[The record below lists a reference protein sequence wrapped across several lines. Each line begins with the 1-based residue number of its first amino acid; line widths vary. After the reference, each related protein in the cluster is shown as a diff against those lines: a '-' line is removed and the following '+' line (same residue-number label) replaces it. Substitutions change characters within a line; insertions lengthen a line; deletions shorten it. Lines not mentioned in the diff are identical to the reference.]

1 MGTMTMK
8 IEIADIFDLDAVAG
22 LFDQYR
28 VFYGKQPDF
37 DGAKRFLSE
46 RFVHQQ
52 SVILLARDDSK
63 RCVGFAQLYPTYSS
77 VSMRKKF
84 VLNDLFVA
92 PAARKTGVGAALL
105 EEAKRVAAQY
115 GALALTLSTAVDNQA
130 AQHLYKSNG
139 WKLDTEFVNF
149 DFSL

>member
-1 MGTMTMK
+1 MK

-28 VFYGKQPDF
+28 VFYGKPSDR

-46 RFVHQQ
+46 RLVHQQ
-52 SVILLARDDSK
+52 SVLLLARDDSNLSL
-63 RCVGFAQLYPTYSS
+63 GFAQLYPTYSS

-92 PAARKTGVGAALL
+92 PAARKSGVGAALL

-139 WKLDTEFVNF
+139 WELDTEFLNF